1 MFKDNLGKS
10 PFRQYTKY
18 KEIGS
23 KPEKKN
29 THTHINAVIEQL
41 MQKKNSRRRE

>member
-23 KPEKKN
+23 KPEKK